1 MREFN
6 NPSPQPEDPGRA
18 LDLGSEEDPNI
29 SVEFVDEIFYQA
41 SSDSS
46 LVAIVRIILD
56 CFPCHT

>member
-1 MREFN
+1 MKEFN
-6 NPSPQPEDPGRA
+6 IPSPQLEDPDRA
-18 LDLGSEEDPNI
+18 LDPGLEEDPDI

-56 CFPCHT
+56 CFPPHR